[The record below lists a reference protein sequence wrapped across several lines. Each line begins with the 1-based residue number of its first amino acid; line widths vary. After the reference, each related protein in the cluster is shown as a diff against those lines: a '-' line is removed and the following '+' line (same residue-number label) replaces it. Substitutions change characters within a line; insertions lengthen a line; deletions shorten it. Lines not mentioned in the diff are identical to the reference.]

1 MVPGPLGDANGISFR
16 SMLRNEMPYHVAVLF
31 LVFEKTETPH
41 AVVRIKNAMGTI
53 RRGVRSPA
61 LSIFLCQDFFFFLFL
76 FLSIY

>member
-61 LSIFLCQDFFFFLFL
+61 LSIFCVRIFSSFYSYF
-76 FLSIY
+76 